1 MKLDR
6 ILDAITG
13 DAIVTI
19 LTNLFSASVAI
30 VSIIVAYLSTRRTI
44 QAQRDMQKIEIIR
57 RERTSA
63 YSRLLSTASES
74 VMRGKASA
82 DFVQSAVLA
91 EMVAPLGLKQE
102 IAAFRRHV
110 VDSAPNN
117 QGEDGKLLAL
127 EIQALSDVLSRDL
140 SDLWGSNPNKHQ

>member
-1 MKLDR
+1 MKLDK

-44 QAQRDMQKIEIIR
+44 QAQRDMQRIEIVR

-63 YSRLLSTASES
+63 YSQLLSAASES

-82 DFVQSAVLA
+82 DFVQAAVLA
-91 EMVAPLGLKQE
+91 EMVAPQELKQE
-102 IAAFRRHV
+102 IAAFRRRI
-110 VDSAPNN
+110 VDSASNN

-140 SDLWGSNPNKHQ
+140 SDLWRSNPNKHQ